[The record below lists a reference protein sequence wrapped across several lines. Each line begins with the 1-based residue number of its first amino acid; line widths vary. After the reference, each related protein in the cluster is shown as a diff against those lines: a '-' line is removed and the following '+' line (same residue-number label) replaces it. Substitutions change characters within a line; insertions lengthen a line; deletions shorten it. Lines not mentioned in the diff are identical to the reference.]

1 MLNIVQ
7 RIGVKDA
14 SPEAVYDAVAT
25 IEGLAAWWTE
35 DTTGN
40 AGEVGGVIAF
50 RFPPGGFDMEVIEL
64 EPARRIV
71 WKVIDGPPEWLDTII
86 TWDLSEEDGYT
97 IVMFGHDG
105 WREQD
110 AFMAHCTTKWA
121 TYLMSLKRLIET
133 GTGEPSPRDV
143 MISNWH

>member
-14 SPEAVYDAVAT
+14 SPESVYNAVAT
-25 IEGLAAWWTE
+25 VEGLAAWWTE
-35 DTTGN
+35 DTTGS
-40 AGEVGGVIAF
+40 ASEVGGVIAF

-64 EPARRIV
+64 EPAKRIV
-71 WKVIDGPPEWLDTII
+71 WKVIDGPPEWIDTVI
-86 TWDLSEEDGYT
+86 TWELSEEDGYT
-97 IVMFGHDG
+97 IVMFRHDG

-121 TYLMSLKRLIET
+121 TYLMSLKRLVET
-133 GTGEPSPRDV
+133 GTGEPSPNDV